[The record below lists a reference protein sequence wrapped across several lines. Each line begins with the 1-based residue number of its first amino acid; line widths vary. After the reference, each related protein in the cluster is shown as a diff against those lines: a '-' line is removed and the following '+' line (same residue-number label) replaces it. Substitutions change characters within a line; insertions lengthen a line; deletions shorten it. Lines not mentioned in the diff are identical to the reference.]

1 MGFSWNRTPLLFGHA
16 RSNRPTSGRVAEVG
30 TYEELIASPTSKLK
44 SMLDDCA
51 ESIHAVEPALVESPS
66 ILCRESTV
74 WDFSSRHILLHSA
87 KHVPR
92 YNEVTDV
99 RGRLNVRVFCVYA
112 KAIGIWLWVLV
123 VVAYVVSEAL
133 RVLLDICLTAWSDDS
148 ASYLGI
154 PDPGNTTANLSGM

>member
-1 MGFSWNRTPLLFGHA
+1 M
-16 RSNRPTSGRVAEVG
+16 G

-74 WDFSSRHILLHSA
+74 WDFNARHILLHSA

-112 KAIGIWLWVLV
+112 KAMGVWLWVLV
-123 VVAYVVSEAL
+123 MVAYMLFEVFRVV
-133 RVLLDICLTAWSDDS
+133 LDIYLTTWWSDDLDTYFGIPT
-148 ASYLGI
+148 YLGI
-154 PDPGNTTANLSGM
+154 PDPGNTTANLRGM